1 MVLKACLQ
9 IYHRGNPVTTCPV
22 RFRQD
27 WLIAENAASY
37 FVGEE
42 TKWTS
47 LTEVRLKDAS
57 RQSAGNIDVERS
69 TSEIA
74 WSLYTLKLEE
84 NNFELV
90 LDSIVYTE
98 YWAAINQILTPKAGR
113 LEDFI
118 QVPQQKLDDKLDN
131 PPNTQ
136 TILDV
141 PLQ

>member
-1 MVLKACLQ
+1 M
-9 IYHRGNPVTTCPV
+9 TTCPV